1 MLVIL
6 RVKGLIYP
14 SVTQTFTVLEP
25 RLLTW
30 IDFFFPDPGHCL
42 NKLFL
47 LTLADKTSDI
57 LFIELQ

>member
-25 RLLTW
+25 HLLTW
-30 IDFFFPDPGHCL
+30 IDFFPDLGHCL
-42 NKLFL
+42 NKLYL
-47 LTLADKTSDI
+47 LTLANKTSDI

>member
-1 MLVIL
+1 MLVTL
-6 RVKGLIYP
+6 KVKGLISP

-30 IDFFFPDPGHCL
+30 IDFFPDPGHCL

-47 LTLADKTSDI
+47 LSLANKMSDI

>member
-25 RLLTW
+25 GLLTW
-30 IDFFFPDPGHCL
+30 IDFFPDPGHCL

-47 LTLADKTSDI
+47 LTLANKT
-57 LFIELQ
+57 

>member
-30 IDFFFPDPGHCL
+30 IDFFPDPGHCL
-42 NKLFL
+42 NKFFL

>member
-1 MLVIL
+1 MLVIF

-30 IDFFFPDPGHCL
+30 IDFFPDPGHCL
-42 NKLFL
+42 NKLF
-47 LTLADKTSDI
+47 
-57 LFIELQ
+57 FIKFGKQNVRYFVY

>member
-1 MLVIL
+1 MLVTL
-6 RVKGLIYP
+6 KVKGLIYP
-14 SVTQTFTVLEP
+14 PVTQTFTVLEP

-30 IDFFFPDPGHCL
+30 IDFFPDPGHCL

-47 LTLADKTSDI
+47 LTLANKMSDI

>member
-1 MLVIL
+1 MLVTL
-6 RVKGLIYP
+6 KVKGFISP

-30 IDFFFPDPGHCL
+30 IDFFPDPGHCL

-47 LTLADKTSDI
+47 LTLANKTSDT

>member
-6 RVKGLIYP
+6 RIKGLIYP

-30 IDFFFPDPGHCL
+30 IDFFPDPGHCL
-42 NKLFL
+42 NKSFL
-47 LTLADKTSDI
+47 STLANKTSDI